1 MKKYAVLFILFFI
14 ILLFLNIGAN
24 ASVDFYIGDQLV
36 DLPRP
41 LMVVNG
47 NILVPATILEDY
59 LLAQIDYDWEAQQIG
74 IEFAT
79 GQNISMVVGTRQ
91 VLVNG
96 VEQLLDVEPEIDEG
110 QIMIPLR
117 FITDLLD
124 FELKFDNKRV
134 ALMVVLTPD
143 MLDFLAATVDVGVS
157 FELPSF
163 FDPTTVDD
171 LLGRPQLKDI
181 VYMGGPRSRVFLDIQ
196 GHAAYDSFL
205 LTDPDRLIID
215 VHAEGQLMPTQI
227 VEDAII
233 NTISNSFLDNR
244 TIRVIFDLNKVTNYQ
259 IIPWPQG
266 GLDIKFNYQI
276 GEIGY
281 YRDEED
287 IFRLW
292 FEANEQPSFQKL
304 LLHSPMRLILDFS
317 DSTLMDGAKE
327 LFIDDPAI
335 KAIRINQYKP
345 SITRLIFELNKYI
358 EPVEVTYEKDRFEIK
373 LFEGTLEEY
382 QKILD
387 EKQDLIDEIDET
399 VVEHPI
405 DIEDILKERIIVID
419 PGHGGLDPG
428 TIGVGGAFEK
438 DIVLAIGVQLGQRLE
453 AAGALVVYTR
463 KDDSYLSKFDRPKIA
478 DLVDAELFVSV
489 HANYFDIQTVE
500 GFETLY
506 NPLYLEN
513 FRLAQTI
520 QSELAKFLKGNSR
533 GVRPRTD
540 LAVLN
545 NLSIPA
551 ALVEVGFL
559 SNVEEELL
567 LTSAE
572 YQSQIVE
579 GIFEGIQLFFVNY
592 RQR

>member
-259 IIPWPQG
+259 IIPLPRW
-266 GLDIKFNYQI
+266 LDIKFNYQI

-292 FEANEQPSFQKL
+292 FELMNSLVFR
-304 LLHSPMRLILDFS
+304 SYFTFPMRLILDFS

-387 EKQDLIDEIDET
+387 ENKT
-399 VVEHPI
+399 
-405 DIEDILKERIIVID
+405 
-419 PGHGGLDPG
+419 
-428 TIGVGGAFEK
+428 
-438 DIVLAIGVQLGQRLE
+438 
-453 AAGALVVYTR
+453 
-463 KDDSYLSKFDRPKIA
+463 
-478 DLVDAELFVSV
+478 
-489 HANYFDIQTVE
+489 
-500 GFETLY
+500 
-506 NPLYLEN
+506 
-513 FRLAQTI
+513 
-520 QSELAKFLKGNSR
+520 
-533 GVRPRTD
+533 
-540 LAVLN
+540 
-545 NLSIPA
+545 
-551 ALVEVGFL
+551 
-559 SNVEEELL
+559 
-567 LTSAE
+567 
-572 YQSQIVE
+572 
-579 GIFEGIQLFFVNY
+579 
-592 RQR
+592 